1 MKCAICIHLQF
12 LQFSNSKQETRTH
25 ISPETKTHSE
35 NFNYNH
41 TKKTHPSTPMEAEK
55 STGKKKKKKV
65 NTKLQNPVIELRA
78 LISFH
83 TFPSNQT
90 EQTTN

>member
-1 MKCAICIHLQF
+1 MKSAICIHLQF
-12 LQFSNSKQETRTH
+12 LQFLNSKQETRTH

-35 NFNYNH
+35 NINHNH
-41 TKKTHPSTPMEAEK
+41 TKKTHSSTRMAAEK
-55 STGKKKKKKV
+55 PTGKKKKKL
-65 NTKLQNPVIELRA
+65 KLQNPVIELRA

-83 TFPSNQT
+83 TFTSNQT